1 MGKHKRIIRVRRL
14 SDHHLADRGPDRDMA
29 DTTPAERMGMMWQ
42 LALDAWAFMGAPV
55 HEPRLPRHVIRV
67 NKRRR

>member
-14 SDHHLADRGPDRDMA
+14 SDRGPDRDMA

-42 LALDAWAFMGAPV
+42 LALDAWSFMGEDLA
-55 HEPRLPRHVIRV
+55 ERRLPRHVVRLIRR
-67 NKRRR
+67 KR